1 MLKTLGAVCFWGF
14 YLLFI
19 ECLTDHYY
27 KWGNFI
33 NMIKILSTPLNF
45 IGDLWFLFT
54 FEDKLKINPM
64 KKVEAIIRKS
74 KFSSVK
80 KALHEVGINFF
91 SYWDV
96 TGLGNEKEGHVYRG
110 VSYSTSDIQRRY
122 LSIVVNDDYEEVT
135 INAILTAGSTGD
147 VGDGKIFVSQID
159 EVYRI
164 RTGEKGGN
172 TLK

>member
-1 MLKTLGAVCFWGF
+1 
-14 YLLFI
+14 
-19 ECLTDHYY
+19 
-27 KWGNFI
+27 
-33 NMIKILSTPLNF
+33 
-45 IGDLWFLFT
+45 
-54 FEDKLKINPM
+54 M

-74 KFSSVK
+74 KFDTVK
-80 KALHEVGINFF
+80 DALHDVGVNFF

-110 VSYSTSDIQRRY
+110 VAYSTSDIQRRY
-122 LSIVVNDDYEEVT
+122 LSIVVNDDYEAVT
-135 INAILTAGSTGD
+135 IKAILEAASTGD

-164 RTGEKGGN
+164 RTGEKGGQ